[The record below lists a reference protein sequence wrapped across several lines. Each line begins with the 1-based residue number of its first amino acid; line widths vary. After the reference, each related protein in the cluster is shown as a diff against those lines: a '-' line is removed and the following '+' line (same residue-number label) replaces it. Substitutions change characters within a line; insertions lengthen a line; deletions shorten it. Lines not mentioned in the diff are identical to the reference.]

1 MFRLAMGLAVALI
14 GIGAATLR
22 GYWHNTAEP
31 AKSPGIVAD
40 LLLGGG
46 EDGAP
51 DAADPPQMPV
61 SLELQLSQIQH
72 ILEQEL
78 MAATAAER
86 AAAAD
91 QQDGAG
97 PAVIAISPAG
107 CGLDGSVAGDG
118 CGTAELGNDALAAPA
133 GQMPSTGPESAA
145 QVRVFRPRQ

>member
-22 GYWHNTAEP
+22 GYWHDTDEP

-46 EDGAP
+46 TDNAP
-51 DAADPPQMPV
+51 DDADPTQMPM

-72 ILEQEL
+72 ILEQEV

-91 QQDGAG
+91 QQGSG
-97 PAVIAISPAG
+97 PAVIAIPPAG

-118 CGTAELGNDALAAPA
+118 CGTAEPGTGALAAPA
-133 GQMPSTGPESAA
+133 GQMPATGPESAA